1 MVWSCIIPAS
11 IPGCAKNDVA
21 LSSVLVF
28 MMYTSLP
35 SVLSPFS
42 SSGGG
47 TTRAVLS
54 LPSTGVDGGTDSTC
68 VYTQHTDM
76 LTILGIWTD

>member
-21 LSSVLVF
+21 LSSVFVF

-47 TTRAVLS
+47 TTRTVLS
-54 LPSTGVDGGTDSTC
+54 LPSTGVDGGTESTC
-68 VYTQHTDM
+68 VCMEHVGKCTD
-76 LTILGIWTD
+76 

>member
-1 MVWSCIIPAS
+1 MMRSYIIPAS

-35 SVLSPFS
+35 TDLTSGS

-47 TTRAVLS
+47 TTCTVLS
-54 LPSTGVDGGTDSTC
+54 PPSTGVDGGAAATRGCMEQT
-68 VYTQHTDM
+68 
-76 LTILGIWTD
+76 

>member
-1 MVWSCIIPAS
+1 
-11 IPGCAKNDVA
+11 VA

-35 SVLSPFS
+35 ELLSPLS

-47 TTRAVLS
+47 TTCAVLS
-54 LPSTGVDGGTDSTC
+54 PSTGGDGGPAPTRGCQEQTLH
-68 VYTQHTDM
+68 Y
-76 LTILGIWTD
+76 

>member
-1 MVWSCIIPAS
+1 MMWSHIIPAS

-35 SVLSPFS
+35 TVLSPFS

-47 TTRAVLS
+47 TTCSVLS
-54 LPSTGVDGGTDSTC
+54 PPTTGVDGDAATTRGCTEKT
-68 VYTQHTDM
+68 
-76 LTILGIWTD
+76 

>member
-1 MVWSCIIPAS
+1 MWSYIIPAS

-35 SVLSPFS
+35 AVLSPLS

-47 TTRAVLS
+47 TTCTVLS
-54 LPSTGVDGGTDSTC
+54 PPSTGVDGGA
-68 VYTQHTDM
+68 
-76 LTILGIWTD
+76 GITRGCTEQT

>member
-1 MVWSCIIPAS
+1 MWSHILPAS

-35 SVLSPFS
+35 RVLSPLS

-47 TTRAVLS
+47 TTCGVLS
-54 LPSTGVDGGTDSTC
+54 PPSTGVDGAATTTRGCMEQT
-68 VYTQHTDM
+68 
-76 LTILGIWTD
+76 

>member
-1 MVWSCIIPAS
+1 MMWSHIIPAS

-35 SVLSPFS
+35 TVLSPLS

-47 TTRAVLS
+47 TTCGVLS
-54 LPSTGVDGGTDSTC
+54 PPSTGVDGGAATTRGC
-68 VYTQHTDM
+68 MEQT
-76 LTILGIWTD
+76 